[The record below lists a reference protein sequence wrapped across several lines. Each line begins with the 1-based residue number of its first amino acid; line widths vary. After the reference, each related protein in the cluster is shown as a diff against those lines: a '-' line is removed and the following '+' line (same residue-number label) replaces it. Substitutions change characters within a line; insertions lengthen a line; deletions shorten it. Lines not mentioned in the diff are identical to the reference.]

1 MTNRPRVA
9 IAHDY
14 LTQRGGAE
22 RVVLALSRA
31 FPEAPIYTTIYDP
44 EGTFPDFADREI
56 VTSPLSR
63 IPALR
68 HDHRRALPLLAPVSS
83 RLRVDA
89 DVTVASSSGWA
100 HGFATTGRTLVYCH
114 NPARWL
120 YQADEYLGDAGRR
133 SPTRLAL
140 GVLTTPLRRWDRRA
154 AARADRYL
162 ANSGVVRERVARA
175 YGIEADVVPP
185 PPGLDSSGPQ
195 EAHPELAAWADR
207 PFWLV
212 VSRLLPYK
220 NVDVALEA
228 FRGRPGERLVVVGA
242 GPERDRLVAAAPDN
256 VRIVSG
262 GQRRR
267 AALDLRARGR
277 AGRSKLRGL
286 RPDPARG
293 QRLGRAGRRAAGRRL
308 PRHGGGGPQRRL
320 LRRAHPGRRRRGAR
334 PSPAAHLVG
343 GGPAPARRRLRRGRL
358 RGPHP
363 RRGRRPPRGAGRQQS
378 RTSCVLT
385 HAADW

>member
-262 GQRRR
+262 VSDAELRWIYAHAGGLVAPSFEDFGLTPLEANAWGVPVVALRAGGYLDTVVEGRSGVFFDEPTPAAVG
-267 AALDLRARGR
+267 AALDRAQQHTWSEG
-277 AGRSKLRGL
+277 A
-286 RPDPARG
+286 
-293 QRLGRAGRRAAGRRL
+293 
-308 PRHGGGGPQRRL
+308 
-320 LRRAHPGRRRRGAR
+320 LRRHADGFGEVGFAARIRAEVDALLEGRDVSSPG
-334 PSPAAHLVG
+334 PAA
-343 GGPAPARRRLRRGRL
+343 
-358 RGPHP
+358 
-363 RRGRRPPRGAGRQQS
+363 S
-378 RTSCVLT
+378 
-385 HAADW
+385 